1 MDLDLYKA
9 TIKGDVDH
17 FIETLL
23 RVSADK
29 HLSLSSVFDQTT
41 PLANS
46 YLHVAAKERGLVV
59 EYLIRYGGEVSFVAN
74 NEGKSPFYLAAES
87 GRVDLV
93 ELMLQI
99 CIHEG
104 YYSNCED
111 IKGKSPVNAAIR
123 RRNKGSEGYY
133 EGVQSLLDKSSEC
146 VLERDGNGFLPVHT
160 ASGKGHLDILQKL
173 LQRCP
178 DWRELLTNEGENIL
192 HVAAR
197 NGKSNVI
204 DYILKTP
211 EHEKLLNER
220 DDSGNTPLHLAAI
233 HWNPKVVSSLTRDKR
248 INLELVNGDGMTA
261 LDAAEERMDMRVSF
275 RKRLT
280 WMALKSAGAPNG
292 KCSKVPKLITQT
304 SLGYQQPNMENYK
317 DRINTLLLVAT
328 LVATVTYAAGF
339 TMPGGYNNSDS
350 NQGMATMLNKSKF
363 QIFVICDTIAMFSS
377 MIVAVSLI
385 WAQLG
390 DLNLILTSLRLAL
403 PLLGLALSMM
413 SLAFMAGV
421 YLVVSKLT
429 WLANVVLIMG
439 IVFLSILL
447 VLFIPL
453 FFPDTT
459 TFPVIRHIA
468 YYFFCLMIVK
478 WKPGVK
484 NMLRVLDDSVDF
496 TITGDVLRILWE
508 KDQSSFN
515 LRCDEGRNALHF
527 SASVGFLDGVKFL
540 LSNFCAATYQRD
552 LCGFFP
558 IHTASSEG
566 HVDIIQGMLQHC
578 PDSRELLTLQGQNIF
593 HVAVKSGNDK
603 AVSSML
609 KMPEL
614 EKLLN
619 EKDDEG
625 NTPLHLATICGHPRI
640 VSDLTWDERVNLE
653 LGNKDGLTVLDIAEE
668 YVETMASFRKRLTW
682 MALRIAGAP
691 RSHTNVSN
699 TKKTSSAG
707 QNAELE
713 NYKDKVNV
721 VLLVATLVATVTFT
735 AGFTVPGGYN
745 NSDPDQGTATMLAKL
760 KFQEFVICDTI
771 AMYSSIIVTVTL
783 ICTQLGDLSSMH
795 VALKLVVPLLAIAL
809 AMMSIAFMAGLY
821 VVVSKVSWLGN
832 IILVMGSNAVIV
844 LAALFV
850 PLCFLGSSN
859 YRIFRQLSYFPFRL
873 LLYAFGSYTKRDES
887 EH

>member
-1 MDLDLYKA
+1 MIHLSSLLACLPGALALKMQIKEEDSWWKRHNKLKNLKHNKPKNLEHTTNANPTSSSSNTNTNTNTNTNAKKPTTMDLDLYKATIQGDVNPTSSSSKTNANAKKPTTMDLDLYKA

-46 YLHVAAKERGLVV
+46 YLHVAAAFGHQDLVGFIAFHSPSLIAARNAKGDTLLHAAARSGRHAAVMVVKQFAEDSPACSSEAAEGCVAGGPYCRPDILLGSKNREGNTALHEAMTTMVDGDKERGLVV
-59 EYLIRYGGEVSFVAN
+59 EYLIRYGGEVSFVVN

-123 RRNKGSEGYY
+123 GRNKGMLEIILEKMPKYIQLRDEDGETPLHCAASEGYY

-192 HVAAR
+192 HVAAT

-211 EHEKLLNER
+211 EHEKLLNES

-233 HWNPKVVSSLTRDKR
+233 HWNPKVVSSLTWDKR

-261 LDAAEERMDMRVSF
+261 LDAAEERMGMMVSF
-275 RKRLT
+275 HKRLT

-328 LVATVTYAAGF
+328 LVATVTYTAGF
-339 TMPGGYNNSDS
+339 TMPSGYNNSDS
-350 NQGMATMLNKSKF
+350 NQGMATMLNKRKF

-403 PLLGLALSMM
+403 PLLGRALSMM

-439 IVFLSILL
+439 IAFLSILL

-459 TFPVIRHIA
+459 TFPVIRHIS
-468 YYFFCLMIVK
+468 YYFFCLM
-478 WKPGVK
+478 
-484 NMLRVLDDSVDF
+484 
-496 TITGDVLRILWE
+496 
-508 KDQSSFN
+508 
-515 LRCDEGRNALHF
+515 
-527 SASVGFLDGVKFL
+527 
-540 LSNFCAATYQRD
+540 
-552 LCGFFP
+552 
-558 IHTASSEG
+558 
-566 HVDIIQGMLQHC
+566 
-578 PDSRELLTLQGQNIF
+578 
-593 HVAVKSGNDK
+593 
-603 AVSSML
+603 
-609 KMPEL
+609 
-614 EKLLN
+614 
-619 EKDDEG
+619 
-625 NTPLHLATICGHPRI
+625 
-640 VSDLTWDERVNLE
+640 
-653 LGNKDGLTVLDIAEE
+653 
-668 YVETMASFRKRLTW
+668 
-682 MALRIAGAP
+682 
-691 RSHTNVSN
+691 
-699 TKKTSSAG
+699 
-707 QNAELE
+707 
-713 NYKDKVNV
+713 
-721 VLLVATLVATVTFT
+721 
-735 AGFTVPGGYN
+735 
-745 NSDPDQGTATMLAKL
+745 MLA
-760 KFQEFVICDTI
+760 
-771 AMYSSIIVTVTL
+771 S
-783 ICTQLGDLSSMH
+783 
-795 VALKLVVPLLAIAL
+795 
-809 AMMSIAFMAGLY
+809 
-821 VVVSKVSWLGN
+821 
-832 IILVMGSNAVIV
+832 
-844 LAALFV
+844 
-850 PLCFLGSSN
+850 
-859 YRIFRQLSYFPFRL
+859 
-873 LLYAFGSYTKRDES
+873 GSYREDE
-887 EH
+887 EE